1 MISGEHAVTRARADA
16 TTAIMD
22 AAERLLVEVGYAGI
36 TARKLAD
43 AAGVNLGL
51 IHYYFG
57 SMEEV
62 FLRVL
67 ERFTARLT
75 ERQAAMY
82 AGDAPFIEKWRTAM
96 RYLLEDRASGYQK
109 IVYEL
114 FAMSWNKP
122 EIRARVAAIN
132 ERWTETVAGAV
143 ADGMRELGVD
153 TSQFPAKAVTCLI
166 VSFNK
171 GIMLDGLTG
180 FDYGHAELLD
190 MIDQF
195 LVRLGQERKGGPDEG
210 ARTG

>member
-1 MISGEHAVTRARADA
+1 MVSGERPVTQARADA

-36 TARKLAD
+36 TTRKLAD
-43 AAGVNLGL
+43 EAGVNAAL

-62 FLRVL
+62 FLQVL

-82 AGDAPFIEKWRTAM
+82 AGDAPFAEKWRTAM
-96 RYLLEDRASGYQK
+96 RYLFEDRASGYQK

-122 EIRARVAAIN
+122 EMRARVARFD
-132 ERWTETVAGAV
+132 ERWTEIVADAVAG
-143 ADGMRELGVD
+143 GMRELGID
-153 TSQFPAKAVTCLI
+153 TRRFPVKAVTCLVI
-166 VSFNK
+166 SFNK

-180 FDYGHAELLD
+180 FDNGHAELLD
-190 MIDQF
+190 MIDRF
-195 LVRLGQERKGGPDEG
+195 LVRLERERKKG
-210 ARTG
+210 TS

>member
-1 MISGEHAVTRARADA
+1 MVSDERAVTQARADA
-16 TTAIMD
+16 TMAIMD

-36 TARKLAD
+36 TTRKLAD
-43 AAGVNLGL
+43 EAGVNPGL

-57 SMEEV
+57 SMDDV

-67 ERFTARLT
+67 ERFTSRLT

-82 AGDAPFIEKWRTAM
+82 AGDAPWIEKWRTAM
-96 RYLLEDRASGYQK
+96 RYLVEDRANGYQK
-109 IVYEL
+109 ILYEL

-122 EIRARVAAIN
+122 EIRTRIARVN
-132 ERWTETVAGAV
+132 ERWTETVADAV

-153 TSQFPAKAVTCLI
+153 TRQFPAKAVTCLI

-195 LVRLGQERKGGPDEG
+195 LAGLAQKQQGR
-210 ARTG
+210 

>member
-1 MISGEHAVTRARADA
+1 MPGVVSGEHAVTRARADA

-82 AGDAPFIEKWRTAM
+82 AGDAPFIEKWRAAM
-96 RYLLEDRASGYQK
+96 RYLFEDRASGYQK

-114 FAMSWNKP
+114 FAMSWNRP

-153 TSQFPAKAVTCLI
+153 ARQFPAKALTCLI

-195 LVRLGQERKGGPDEG
+195 LVRLSREHEEG
-210 ARTG
+210 AR

>member
-1 MISGEHAVTRARADA
+1 MVSGEHAVTRARADA
-16 TTAIMD
+16 TAAIMD

-36 TARKLAD
+36 TTRKLAD
-43 AAGVNLGL
+43 EAAVNAGL

-96 RYLLEDRASGYQK
+96 RYLFEDRASGYQK
-109 IVYEL
+109 IVFEL

-122 EIRARVAAIN
+122 EVRARMVRID
-132 ERWTETVAGAV
+132 ERWTKIVADAV
-143 ADGMRELGVD
+143 ADAMCELGID
-153 TSQFPAKAVTCLI
+153 TARFPVKAVTCLI
-166 VSFNK
+166 ISFNK

-180 FDYGHAELLD
+180 FEYGHAELLD

-195 LVRLGQERKGGPDEG
+195 LVRLGREQQGEDHAGPLP
-210 ARTG
+210 

>member
-1 MISGEHAVTRARADA
+1 MVSSEHAVTPARADA

-36 TARKLAD
+36 TTRKLAGE
-43 AAGVNLGL
+43 AGVNAGL

-67 ERFTARLT
+67 ERFTTRLT

-82 AGDAPFIEKWRTAM
+82 AGDAPFIEKWRAAM
-96 RYLLEDRASGYQK
+96 RYLFEDRASGYQK
-109 IVYEL
+109 IIYEL

-122 EIRARVAAIN
+122 EIRERVARIN
-132 ERWTETVAGAV
+132 ERWTQTVADAV
-143 ADGMRELGVD
+143 ADGMRELGAD
-153 TSQFPAKAVTCLI
+153 TDRFPAKAVTCLI
-166 VSFNK
+166 ISFNK

-190 MIDQF
+190 MIDKF
-195 LVRLGQERKGGPDEG
+195 LVRLGQEQQGRHDEG
-210 ARTG
+210 P